1 MEDPMRSLVSN
12 SEIKPESVQHLPE
25 MESSA
30 HFAQPLSLSI
40 QVGRR
45 QAISDQKT
53 DSAKK
58 GRDPRKFKVRQFNL
72 EQLDKNC
79 PHTEGAIPRRL
90 QLETQSG
97 NKRKDFHS

>member
-58 GRDPRKFKVRQFNL
+58 GRDPKKFKVRQFNL

-90 QLETQSG
+90 
-97 NKRKDFHS
+97 